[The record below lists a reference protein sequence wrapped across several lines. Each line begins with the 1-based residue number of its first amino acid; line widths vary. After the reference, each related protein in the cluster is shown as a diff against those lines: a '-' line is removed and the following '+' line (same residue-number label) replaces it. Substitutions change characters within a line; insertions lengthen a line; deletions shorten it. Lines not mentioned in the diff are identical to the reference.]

1 MKLVEANVTASE
13 QAKKVAGQILSRARH
28 RPGFGNC
35 INIEILIRKGLASR
49 RARLRKEAAAAAGQ
63 TSGEKAVVAPKHSFW
78 LNQSAVLEP
87 EDFDPDWRRGSE
99 TLSRCEDLFKEFV
112 GFGHI
117 VRQFTRYQEMVA
129 GMRLHGVEPGSH
141 VPFTFVF
148 KGPPG
153 TGKTTTA
160 RKLGQIFYDM
170 GLLTTNEVIEC
181 SVSDF
186 IGKYLGE
193 TAPKLRALLDRAL
206 GKVLFIDEAYRLATG
221 KVGRKTGRSFE
232 EDAVAELVDSLT
244 KERYRRK
251 VVVILVGYSDDM
263 DRLMKANRGLHSRFA
278 TEVVFPQLT
287 PGQCIK
293 FLGQLIGQMGVAIRD
308 REDPDPRQKEKVLRV
323 MGKLIATRDWSN
335 GRDIETLAAEMV
347 GEVYCRE
354 GRRGQKSARLQ
365 VSTEE
370 LLGFL
375 LDMLKRRRAGELV
388 DEE

>member
-1 MKLVEANVTASE
+1 
-13 QAKKVAGQILSRARH
+13 
-28 RPGFGNC
+28 
-35 INIEILIRKGLASR
+35 
-49 RARLRKEAAAAAGQ
+49 
-63 TSGEKAVVAPKHSFW
+63 
-78 LNQSAVLEP
+78 
-87 EDFDPDWRRGSE
+87 
-99 TLSRCEDLFKEFV
+99 
-112 GFGHI
+112 
-117 VRQFTRYQEMVA
+117 
-129 GMRLHGVEPGSH
+129 
-141 VPFTFVF
+141 
-148 KGPPG
+148 
-153 TGKTTTA
+153 
-160 RKLGQIFYDM
+160 M

-244 KERYRRK
+244 KERYRRRWWSSWS
-251 VVVILVGYSDDM
+251 VHQVLGAADWSDG
-263 DRLMKANRGLHSRFA
+263 R
-278 TEVVFPQLT
+278 
-287 PGQCIK
+287 C
-293 FLGQLIGQMGVAIRD
+293 
-308 REDPDPRQKEKVLRV
+308 DPRQGGPGPQAEGKVLRV